1 MKRYL
6 NLNRAGA
13 ALLVAASLTLA
24 ACGGGSGGG
33 GGGSKKD
40 PTSPSVE
47 AAATGVASK
56 GILKSAAVKAIEL
69 DPNGRELRVLGKA
82 TTKDDGRYSL
92 TIEPSAGYQGGPV
105 LFELTA
111 TEDTRMVCDVP
122 AGCGDVPFGGDVSLD
137 DDFKLQAIVPSV
149 ESGKTISV
157 QITPFTTMAA
167 RRALADDAGV
177 STKSVND
184 ANSAVSQILGVSV
197 LTTEPADLTK
207 PDNNVRDDAKIY
219 GAFLAGVGTMAME
232 SSGVRLSDFIDQL
245 ATTFEDGSFDPDD
258 PVSIDELV
266 TKVEK
271 ATQSDKLFPEGA
283 PALVTQSVATLK
295 DNVKEGSYKPKPSE
309 HANEPA
315 LAKAKALV
323 ADARTL
329 ATSVAELE
337 EPLDAF
343 KGNLEA
349 AEQVFNNDSKAL
361 LETVALAV
369 DTVLAA
375 VDEGELKANSSAK
388 LPLYGDVG
396 QVTANL
402 TEDAHGTRLDIGPLD
417 LDSGTNI
424 DLNLALGTS
433 LKLSEVLGEKQ
444 FAVREA
450 SLSLQGFTGNDQIQ
464 LSLDNVE
471 LRVALRQNVKFDPA
485 TADFVEDAQLQTGS
499 LRGKLTL
506 THAQNNV
513 SFTGSAEARFVELE
527 AKAAAPRRT
536 NHGSMKYL
544 HVAGTLSSPNGSF
557 DASVTFDLDNAA
569 TFDTLAFLD
578 HQSWV
583 WVDRTVAGDV
593 LGVKKFA
600 ADEGID
606 NLSWANYISWAN
618 YNGDETYIVDDS
630 FVSKTFPGDV
640 LGVENYIREHYEHYN
655 ALEDF
660 YGDIQFSYLG
670 YYYET
675 STDKSTFWFDID
687 LGSFENAERFAKGKL
702 TLALDLDLKGHPAT
716 KAIMTVNRSGFDSGD
731 ATVTFERPG
740 SKWTVSA
747 KKDDGKDVSSVDV
760 TNPDGV
766 KMTLTRQEESGDV
779 SGAIT
784 VDGKKV
790 GDVETASNGLILLRW
805 IDGTF
810 ETLY

>member
-24 ACGGGSGGG
+24 ACGGGG

-69 DPNGRELRVLGKA
+69 DANGRELHVLGEA

-92 TIEPSAGYQGGPV
+92 RIDPNAGYRNGPV

-122 AGCGDVPFGGDVSLD
+122 TGCDDVAFGEDVQLD
-137 DDFKLQAIVPSV
+137 KDFKLQAIVPSV

-167 RRALADDAGV
+167 RRALAGDAVV
-177 STKSVND
+177 SAESVNN

-232 SSGVRLSDFIDQL
+232 SSGAEGLSEFIDQL
-245 ATTFEDGSFDPDD
+245 ATTFEDGSFDPKD

-266 TKVEK
+266 KKVEE
-271 ATQSDKLFPEGA
+271 ATKSTQLFPEGA

-295 DNVKEGSYKPKPSE
+295 DNVKEGSYKPEPSKY
-309 HANEPA
+309 ANEPA
-315 LAKAKALV
+315 LAQAKALV

-343 KGNLEA
+343 KGDLEA

-375 VDEGELKANSSAK
+375 VDKLEADTGPKQ
-388 LPLYGDVG
+388 LPLYDDEQREVVG

-402 TEDAHGTRLDIGPLD
+402 TEDAHGTRLKIGPLALNSDTKID
-417 LDSGTNI
+417 LD
-424 DLNLALGTS
+424 LALDTS
-433 LKLSEVLGEKQ
+433 LKLSEVLGEEQ
-444 FAVREA
+444 FDVREA
-450 SLSLQGFTGNDQIQ
+450 WLSLQGFTGNDQIR
-464 LSLDNVE
+464 LSLDDVV
-471 LRVALRQNVKFDPA
+471 LRVALRQNVTFDPA
-485 TADFVEDAQLQTGS
+485 PADFVEDAQLQTVS
-499 LRGKLTL
+499 LSGKLTL
-506 THAQNNV
+506 EHTQNNV
-513 SFTGSAEARFVELE
+513 SFTGSAEAQFVELE

-583 WVDRTVAGDV
+583 WIHRTVAGDV

-600 ADEGID
+600 AENGIN
-606 NLSWANYISWAN
+606 NLRWAS

-630 FVSKTFPGDV
+630 FVGRRVEGDDLRV
-640 LGVENYIREHYEHYN
+640 RVENYIREHYEHYN
-655 ALEDF
+655 ALADF
-660 YGDIQFSYLG
+660 YGDIQFSYLW
-670 YYYET
+670 YHYDAE
-675 STDKSTFWFDID
+675 TDKNTFSFDID
-687 LGSFENAERFAKGKL
+687 LGSFENAKRFAKGKL

-740 SKWTVSA
+740 SKWTVFA

-766 KMTLTRQEESGDV
+766 KMTLTRKEESGDV
-779 SGAIT
+779 SGTIT
-784 VDGKKV
+784 VDDKKV